1 MDNDEIFELVETHG
15 GWSMSDFQ
23 SRYFVVNSQ
32 VTNYRRVRQALLE
45 IETRIAALKQIER
58 SSKKTEIEK
67 KIKQREYDNES
78 DDLMQELIMTDIE
91 QLDYDLSQYNKKY
104 RIAAEELDKFA
115 EIVKSVVPDVETL
128 EQFKE
133 HNELEERKYWITRMG
148 KQAAMDLMTIGRVSQ
163 GNMDSISMMPIED
176 QKQTVKAAM
185 KYNAV
190 MGQNLQQL
198 EQEAIQEIG
207 HDQKIEYIDELVNDQ
222 LKIEAKVQ
230 GEDI

>member
-1 MDNDEIFELVETHG
+1 MNNDDIFELVDGHG

-45 IETRIAALKQIER
+45 IETRIAAVKQIER
-58 SSKKTEIEK
+58 SSKRTEIER
-67 KIKQREYDNES
+67 KIKQRDYDKET
-78 DDLMQELIMTDIE
+78 DELLKELIAVDLE
-91 QLDYDLSQYNKKY
+91 QLDYDLSQYSKKY
-104 RIAAEELDKFA
+104 RVAKEELNKFA
-115 EIVKSVVPDVETL
+115 DIVKDVVPDIQAL
-128 EQFKE
+128 ESFKE

-148 KQAAMDLMTIGRVSQ
+148 KQAAMDLMTIGRISQ
-163 GNMDSISMMPIED
+163 GNMDSISMMPIDD

-190 MGQNLQQL
+190 MGKGFQQL
-198 EQEAIQEIG
+198 EQEAVQEIG
-207 HDQKIEYIDELVNDQ
+207 HDQKIDYIDELVNEQ
-222 LKIEAKVQ
+222 LKIETKVQ

>member
-1 MDNDEIFELVETHG
+1 MNNDDIFELVDNHG

-58 SSKKTEIEK
+58 SSKRTEIER
-67 KIKQREYDNES
+67 KIKQRDYDNES
-78 DDLMQELIMTDIE
+78 DDLTKELIAVDIE
-91 QLDYDLSQYNKKY
+91 QLDYDLSQYDKKY
-104 RIAAEELDKFA
+104 RVAKEELNKFA
-115 EIVKSVVPDVETL
+115 DIVKDVVPDIQTL
-128 EQFKE
+128 ESFKD

-148 KQAAMDLMTIGRVSQ
+148 KQAAMDLMTIGRISQ
-163 GNMDSISMMPIED
+163 GNMDSISMMPIDD

-190 MGQNLQQL
+190 MGKNLQQL
-198 EQEAIQEIG
+198 EQEAVQEIG
-207 HDQKIEYIDELVNDQ
+207 HDQSIEYIDELVNNQ
-222 LKIEAKVQ
+222 LKIETKVQ